1 MQRCSELGKNLETW
15 QLLLRFDRNNLK
27 VKKGPNGHYLDSEC
41 RDELRKSIPA
51 KSFQE
56 QMSRVAKWLK
66 RLDEVNDIGS
76 PEAKSQQD
84 NEKQSELPAKNQAKR
99 KVLAN
104 PSVVDLCSDEEDE
117 KSVVRFLD
125 KETLDAESV
134 ISNSSLMVLDDE
146 LGEVNLKDYADHLDG
161 KLDEASLRKRNLREE
176 DNTSL
181 NANKQTSI
189 KEFLTSKKSKQDQ
202 TISFASRHC
211 LKTYVRRPKI
221 SSNTSGE
228 SGQVLRELNV
238 TDGTTYNIS
247 FKEKSSD
254 LIVMVDQEVAAINEE
269 TREFFIIKNRKPKS
283 PTDGEPNQS
292 DNKKEVSNSDD
303 LIEKDDSPCDPL
315 ASLDINVQSK
325 SHPEVPSEIH
335 GEAMKN
341 INILNESQKKVGAKD
356 IPLPKGILSTDR
368 EAHKENNPDTGITP
382 EVPPQSPINAN
393 RFRSDLVSFPEN
405 MIRVRTDLLQEQ
417 VDRAPVNELLN
428 TAGPSDP
435 SEALRTGEKRRLS
448 PQPSGKQ
455 CNSHGQTKRTAVDGY
470 NPTSVAASTYSP
482 NIPKDAAPA
491 FNYSYQVNKPPPP
504 APATSSSY
512 PATVPYNA
520 SPVSSSQPS
529 GLLPTPVLNGGYS
542 RAISSTVTSSRYP
555 VDPRPANSYWCPPAN
570 PVVTPASTTSSS
582 YQRQNPVR
590 AVWASDYQPILP
602 KISLLDTPPQN
613 IPGRPVPSAAINNA
627 PTGCNPRTDSTN
639 IMDMLE
645 QVKMFAYGQENTE
658 AFHLNQLSHSLQTG
672 AAPRFQAPRRNV

>member
-1 MQRCSELGKNLETW
+1 M
-15 QLLLRFDRNNLK
+15 
-27 VKKGPNGHYLDSEC
+27 
-41 RDELRKSIPA
+41 
-51 KSFQE
+51 
-56 QMSRVAKWLK
+56 
-66 RLDEVNDIGS
+66 
-76 PEAKSQQD
+76 
-84 NEKQSELPAKNQAKR
+84 
-99 KVLAN
+99 
-104 PSVVDLCSDEEDE
+104 DLCSDEEDE
-117 KSVVRFLD
+117 KPVVRFLD
-125 KETLDAESV
+125 KEILDAESV
-134 ISNSSLMVLDDE
+134 IFNSSLMVLDEE
-146 LGEVNLKDYADHLDG
+146 LGEVNLQDYADHLDG
-161 KLDEASLRKRNLREE
+161 KLDETSLRKRNLREE

-189 KEFLTSKKSKQDQ
+189 KEFLTPKKSKQDQ
-202 TISFASRHC
+202 TASFASRHC

-228 SGQVLRELNV
+228 SGGHVLRELNV

-269 TREFFIIKNRKPKS
+269 SREFFIIKNRKPKT

-292 DNKKEVSNSDD
+292 DIKKEVSNSVD

-315 ASLDINVQSK
+315 ASLEINVQSK

-335 GEAMKN
+335 GEAKKN
-341 INILNESQKKVGAKD
+341 INILIESPKKVGAKD
-356 IPLPKGILSTDR
+356 IPLLKGILSTDP
-368 EAHKENNPDTGITP
+368 EAHKENNPNTGITP
-382 EVPPQSPINAN
+382 EVPPQFPINAN

-405 MIRVRTDLLQEQ
+405 MIWVRTDLFEEQ

-435 SEALRTGEKRRLS
+435 SKALRTGEKRRLS
-448 PQPSGKQ
+448 PQASGEQ
-455 CNSHGQTKRTAVDGY
+455 CDSHGQTKRTAVDDY

-491 FNYSYQVNKPPPP
+491 FKYSYQVNTPSPP

-542 RAISSTVTSSRYP
+542 RAISSTVINSRYP
-555 VDPRPANSYWCPPAN
+555 VDPRPANSYWRPPAN
-570 PVVTPASTTSSS
+570 PVVTPASTTPIYQSTRPPAPTTSSS

-590 AVWASDYQPILP
+590 AVWASDYQTKLP
-602 KISLLDTPPQN
+602 KIPLLETPTN
-613 IPGRPVPSAAINNA
+613 IPGRPVPSAAIA
-627 PTGCNPRTDSTN
+627 PTGCNPRTDLTN
-639 IMDMLE
+639 IMGMLE

-658 AFHLNQLSHSLQTG
+658 AFHLVNQLRHSLQTG
-672 AAPRFQAPRRNV
+672 GAPPTFQAPRRNV

>member
-51 KSFQE
+51 KSFE
-56 QMSRVAKWLK
+56 ERMSRVAKSLK

-134 ISNSSLMVLDDE
+134 IFNSSLMVLDEE

-189 KEFLTSKKSKQDQ
+189 KEFLTPKKSKQDQ
-202 TISFASRHC
+202 TASFASRHC

-228 SGQVLRELNV
+228 SG
-238 TDGTTYNIS
+238 GH
-247 FKEKSSD
+247 KSSD
-254 LIVMVDQEVAAINEE
+254 LIVMVDQEFAAINEE
-269 TREFFIIKNRKPKS
+269 TREFFIIKNRKPKT

-292 DNKKEVSNSDD
+292 DIKKDVSNSVA
-303 LIEKDDSPCDPL
+303 LIEKDDSPCDSL
-315 ASLDINVQSK
+315 ASLEINVQSK
-325 SHPEVPSEIH
+325 SHPEVASEIH
-335 GEAMKN
+335 GEAKKN
-341 INILNESQKKVGAKD
+341 INILIESPKKVGAKD
-356 IPLPKGILSTDR
+356 IPLPKGILSTDQ
-368 EAHKENNPDTGITP
+368 EAHKENNPNTGITP

-393 RFRSDLVSFPEN
+393 RFRSDLVSIPEN
-405 MIRVRTDLLQEQ
+405 MIWVRTDLLQEQ
-417 VDRAPVNELLN
+417 VDRAPDNELLK

-435 SEALRTGEKRRLS
+435 SKALRTGEKRRLS

-470 NPTSVAASTYSP
+470 NPTSVAASTCSP

-491 FNYSYQVNKPPPP
+491 FNYSYQVNSPPPP
-504 APATSSSY
+504 AAATSSSY

-520 SPVSSSQPS
+520 SPVSTSQPS

-542 RAISSTVTSSRYP
+542 RPISSTVINSRYP
-555 VDPRPANSYWCPPAN
+555 VDPRPANSYWCLPAN
-570 PVVTPASTTSSS
+570 PVVTPASTTPIYQSTRPPAPTTSSS

-590 AVWASDYQPILP
+590 AVWASNYQTILP
-602 KISLLDTPPQN
+602 KIPLLETPPPN

-627 PTGCNPRTDSTN
+627 PTGCNPRTDLTN

-645 QVKMFAYGQENTE
+645 QVKMFAYGQEIRR
-658 AFHLNQLSHSLQTG
+658 LST
-672 AAPRFQAPRRNV
+672 